1 MTEADIKGLVERVA
15 EEAAQ
20 RAVKETL
27 LKLGVDSDDPLEV
40 QRDFQHLREWRTS
53 INTVKKQGLVT
64 AVGIITAG
72 ILGAAW
78 LAFKGPP
85 PT

>member
-1 MTEADIKGLVERVA
+1 
-15 EEAAQ
+15 
-20 RAVKETL
+20 
-27 LKLGVDSDDPLEV
+27 V